1 MSHITSTI
9 GEWISA
15 DSFSGSVAGVLAGV
29 VIVATAAIVHLE
41 REQR

>member
-1 MSHITSTI
+1 MNHITSTI

-15 DSFSGSVAGVLAGV
+15 ESFSGSVAGVLAGV
-29 VIVATAAIVHLE
+29 VIVAVAAIVYLE